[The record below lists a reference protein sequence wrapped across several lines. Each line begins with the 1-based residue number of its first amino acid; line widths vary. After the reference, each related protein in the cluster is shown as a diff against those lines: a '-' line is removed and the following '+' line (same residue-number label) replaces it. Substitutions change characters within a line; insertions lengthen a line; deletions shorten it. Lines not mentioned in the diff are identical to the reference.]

1 MPSRNIPDRAD
12 AVKEA
17 PKCRAYRWS
26 SSTQPRTNSS
36 VGASCCEG
44 LSPPSAIPGAD
55 SERTASVSA
64 QSIREHFGSR
74 TADIQNRP
82 ANGRQPSTTGT
93 PLRWRTAT
101 EIRASSSE
109 MPVEPRRYT
118 TACAVLKQPDKQ
130 IVASGGAPKA
140 NKSGGDIPALVL
152 LAVLESNPPASVVRH
167 TDGHLCRAVR
177 ARVTFS
183 RMSEAFAVQMRG
195 FGFLLWLS
203 M

>member
-130 IVASGGAPKA
+130 KPARANDRRGVPPPGSPLRQPVANLSLSPESK
-140 NKSGGDIPALVL
+140 NRKQCLVRCLPAR
-152 LAVLESNPPASVVRH
+152 PA
-167 TDGHLCRAVR
+167 
-177 ARVTFS
+177 
-183 RMSEAFAVQMRG
+183 
-195 FGFLLWLS
+195 
-203 M
+203 